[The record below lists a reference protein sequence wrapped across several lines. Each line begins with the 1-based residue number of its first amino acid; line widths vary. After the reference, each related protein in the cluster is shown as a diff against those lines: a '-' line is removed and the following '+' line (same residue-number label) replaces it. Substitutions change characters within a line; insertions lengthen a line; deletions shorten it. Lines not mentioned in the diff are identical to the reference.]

1 MNRVLIVLFVIL
13 IVQVQPGHAGNASPD
28 KGGFCTQEWYLF
40 IDNKV
45 ATGDGRGHGPD
56 LGSTEWQSAV
66 EFKLG
71 IRGKAEVPQRNSD
84 AWCHHIDQIVRN
96 SRMEEAKSGK
106 NTHSVKAGA
115 PSFACNSVKPGSIE
129 AMVCADAE
137 LSNLD
142 RKLAEV
148 FAAASKKATNEHPPM
163 LKAEQRGWIKGR
175 NDCWKSENQRGCIQ
189 EEYTRRIAELQARY
203 RLVPF
208 NGPVLFFCN
217 GNPAN
222 EVITT
227 FFQTEPPTLIAE
239 RGDETSFMILHPSG
253 SGTRYQGRN
262 ETFWEHQGAA
272 TITWGYGQPEMH
284 CKKAP

>member
-1 MNRVLIVLFVIL
+1 MNRLLIVLFVVL
-13 IVQVQPGHAGNASPD
+13 IAQVQPNRAGAANQG
-28 KGGFCTQEWYLF
+28 KGDFCTQQWYRF
-40 IDNKV
+40 IEDKV
-45 ATGDGRGHGPD
+45 ATGDGQGHGPD
-56 LGSTEWQSAV
+56 LGSTEWQSVV

-84 AWCHHIDQIVRN
+84 AWCHHIDQIVR
-96 SRMEEAKSGK
+96 STRMEEAKSGK
-106 NTHSVKAGA
+106 SSHSAKAGA

-148 FAAASKKATNEHPPM
+148 FAAATKKATNEHPPM

-208 NGPVLFFCN
+208 NGPVRFVCN

-239 RGDETSFMILHPSG
+239 RGDGTSFMILQPSG

-272 TITWGYGQPEMH
+272 TITWGYGEPEMH

>member
-13 IVQVQPGHAGNASPD
+13 IFQVQPGHAGTSSPD
-28 KGGFCTQEWYLF
+28 KGGFCTQEWYRF
-40 IDNKV
+40 IDTKV

-56 LGSTEWQSAV
+56 IGSTEWQSAV

-84 AWCHHIDQIVRN
+84 AWCHHIDQIVRS
-96 SRMEEAKSGK
+96 SRIEEAKSGK
-106 NTHSVKAGA
+106 NSHSAKAGA

-148 FAAASKKATNEHPPM
+148 FAAASKKATNEHPPV

-175 NDCWKSENQRGCIQ
+175 NDCWKSENQRGCVQ

-208 NGPVLFFCN
+208 NGPVRFVCN

-222 EVITT
+222 EIITT
-227 FFQTEPPTLIAE
+227 FFQTEPPTMIAE
-239 RGDETSFMILHPSG
+239 RGDETSFMILQPSG

-272 TITWGYGQPEMH
+272 TITWGYGQPEMQ
-284 CKKAP
+284 CEIEP

>member
-13 IVQVQPGHAGNASPD
+13 IVQVQPGHDGTASPD
-28 KGGFCTQEWYLF
+28 KGGFCTLEWYRF

-56 LGSTEWQSAV
+56 IGSTEWQSAV

-106 NTHSVKAGA
+106 NSHSAKAGA

-148 FAAASKKATNEHPPM
+148 FAAASKKATNEHPPV

-175 NDCWKSENQRGCIQ
+175 NDCWKSENQRGCVQ

-208 NGPVLFFCN
+208 NGPVRFVCN

-222 EVITT
+222 EIITT
-227 FFQTEPPTLIAE
+227 FFQTEPPTMIAE
-239 RGDETSFMILHPSG
+239 RGDETSFMILQPSG

-272 TITWGYGQPEMH
+272 TITWGYGQPEMQ
-284 CKKAP
+284 CEIEP

>member
-1 MNRVLIVLFVIL
+1 MNRVLIVLFFVL
-13 IVQVQPGHAGNASPD
+13 IAQVQPNRAGVANQG
-28 KGGFCTQEWYLF
+28 KGDFCTQQWYRF
-40 IDNKV
+40 IEDKV
-45 ATGDGRGHGPD
+45 ATGDAQGHGPD
-56 LGSTEWQSAV
+56 LGSTEWQSVV

-71 IRGKAEVPQRNSD
+71 IRGKTEVPQRNSE
-84 AWCHHIDQIVRN
+84 AWCHFIDQIVRSGQVGGAGVGKD
-96 SRMEEAKSGK
+96 SRSAK
-106 NTHSVKAGA
+106 ADA

-137 LSNLD
+137 LSALD
-142 RKLAEV
+142 RKLAAV
-148 FAAASKKATNEHPPM
+148 FAAATKKATNEHPPV

-175 NDCWKSENQRGCIQ
+175 NDCWKSENQRGCVQ

-208 NGPVLFFCN
+208 NGPVRFVCN

-239 RGDETSFMILHPSG
+239 RGDGTSFMILQPSG
-253 SGTRYQGRN
+253 SGTKYQGRN

-272 TITWGYGQPEMH
+272 TITWGYGEPEMH
-284 CKKAP
+284 CKRAP